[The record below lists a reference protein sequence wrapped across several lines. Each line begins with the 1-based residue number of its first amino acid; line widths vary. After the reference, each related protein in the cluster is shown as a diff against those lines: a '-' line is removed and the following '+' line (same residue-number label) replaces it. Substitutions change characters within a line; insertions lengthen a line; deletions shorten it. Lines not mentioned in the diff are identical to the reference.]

1 MCAQQQVCLSGTASA
16 APGAAHCLSG
26 SGCRPSFSQF
36 SQSFVFFSKD
46 NQLASTLQEQVKGN
60 LFKFLLLP
68 CLFQPSWNLR
78 LAAKS
83 ARSAAMPKAAASAA
97 LTEDE
102 LLDQA
107 IAENKAAADAGV
119 RPLTR
124 TELIAKLDQVMLLHV
139 VATQDG
145 NKQIIPGSDGELCW
159 FSDVFDAKA
168 ELTAMHTSMPPPPG
182 ISLGLDFCPLGR
194 ASLTLTPA
202 LTQP

>member
-1 MCAQQQVCLSGTASA
+1 MA
-16 APGAAHCLSG
+16 
-26 SGCRPSFSQF
+26 PSFS
-36 SQSFVFFSKD
+36 
-46 NQLASTLQEQVKGN
+46 LE
-60 LFKFLLLP
+60 
-68 CLFQPSWNLR
+68 PSWKSPRPRQQRALR
-78 LAAKS
+78 N
-83 ARSAAMPKAAASAA
+83 MPKAAAASAE

-194 ASLTLTPA
+194 ASLTLTLA
-202 LTQP
+202 LTQPSP